1 MSNKE
6 QTSEAAERGSRFKRM
21 SIAAGVLIA
30 VFLLGYVPSCRS
42 ANFAERQRAQL
53 EHQLDLAR
61 LHSQLGMVSFEVNR
75 NNYSKA
81 ATLSTD
87 FFNNIKTTINSV
99 SDAALQEQ
107 LQAVSARRDEITAH
121 LAQAD
126 PTVKEKIAQM
136 YADFNQLAY
145 AP

>member
-1 MSNKE
+1 MSTQTTTGNEE
-6 QTSEAAERGSRFKRM
+6 QRSRLKRIG
-21 SIAAGVLIA
+21 IAAGVLIA
-30 VFLLGYVPSCRS
+30 VFLLGYVPSCRT
-42 ANFAERQRAQL
+42 ANSAERQRAQL
-53 EHQLDLAR
+53 EQQLTLAR

-75 NNYSKA
+75 NNYTEA
-81 ATLSTD
+81 ATFSTQ
-87 FFNNIKTTINSV
+87 FFNNLKATINNIN
-99 SDAALQEQ
+99 DAGLQEK

-136 YADFNQLAY
+136 YADFHQLVV